1 MGPVTLNKDH
11 LINKAGIEV
20 DVIPIKRSP
29 CTSPL
34 PKRKLEN
41 KDRAKSAMGFY
52 KEKQVE
58 ERGSLPD
65 LQNTGKVNDIKNIQ
79 KGSIMS
85 AILKSNPNILKDTIS
100 SSSTN
105 SVYFNAFDSNNSFKR
120 RLSTDSLTKG
130 NVVSAVKEWMARSTP
145 FGSTDNIRSTDAIS
159 LADTTNSIF
168 DDDDNDSVDLQSE
181 SVYHLESES
190 SKSDNHIPDILI
202 YNENNSI
209 PTSFYDSLQYVNS
222 QSGNDMGVPATSLT
236 RRIMSS
242 LDQFGLGGKLVP
254 K

>member
-34 PKRKLEN
+34 PKKKLQN
-41 KDRAKSAMGFY
+41 KGRARSAMGFY

-65 LQNTGKVNDIKNIQ
+65 LQNTGKVDVK

-85 AILKSNPNILKDTIS
+85 AILKVQPDILKEKS
-100 SSSTN
+100 PQSST
-105 SVYFNAFDSNNSFKR
+105 SSLYFNTFDTDQFGR
-120 RLSTDSLTKG
+120 RKSTESLTRG
-130 NVVSAVKEWMARSTP
+130 SVVSAVKEWMARSTP

-159 LADTTNSIF
+159 LADTISIF
-168 DDDDNDSVDLQSE
+168 DDDDNDSVDMYSDSACQ
-181 SVYHLESES
+181 LESES
-190 SKSDNHIPDILI
+190 TKSDPHIPEIQITDNNMSGLNIYETIKFHDIQANDDVRI
-202 YNENNSI
+202 STSSQMKRVSYN
-209 PTSFYDSLQYVNS
+209 
-222 QSGNDMGVPATSLT
+222 
-236 RRIMSS
+236 
-242 LDQFGLGGKLVP
+242 LDQFSLGGNLIP